1 MALVTIATDGGAE
14 QPVISGVISLPRVG
28 VWHAELR
35 VDSEID
41 FDSAAVTISVN
52 GGELDLVGVVTRAL
66 QYEGVNQVRIVGGAA
81 GMQRSP
87 TPKFYGGS
95 SVGPVLADI
104 AGDVGETIS
113 DADSGGVTEG
123 GLHAWTTIR
132 APAGRQLTELL
143 RPIAGAVWRILPDGS
158 LWAGIETWP
167 VSEVG
172 DDDWQPLAYDHWNG
186 VLELGMLSP
195 TLQPGTTLGSDK
207 VRIDRV
213 EHRIDRDS
221 VRTFAW
227 VPRDNRLGAGGE
239 QDTAAPRLDRD
250 FAAVGRGAMTPF
262 DFLALYA
269 GTVKGQKGQTFQVQ
283 PDDERLP
290 IMSDLPVRNGIPG
303 MEVTVSPGAQILIGW
318 RNGDPREPYCA
329 LWGGAGGDATTK
341 IILKVDELLV
351 TSGKI
356 QLGADLLQ
364 PATEGVVLGQ
374 CPDPFTGATHF
385 ALGGA
390 STVVMAK
397 KG

>member
-1 MALVTIATDGGAE
+1 
-14 QPVISGVISLPRVG
+14 
-28 VWHAELR
+28 
-35 VDSEID
+35 
-41 FDSAAVTISVN
+41 
-52 GGELDLVGVVTRAL
+52 
-66 QYEGVNQVRIVGGAA
+66 
-81 GMQRSP
+81 MQRSP
-87 TPKFYGGS
+87 TPKFYSGGS
-95 SVGPVLADI
+95 VGTVLADL
-104 AGDVGETIS
+104 ARDVGETL
-113 DADSGGVTEG
+113 ADGGITG
-123 GLHAWTTIR
+123 DLNGWTTIR

-158 LWAGIETWP
+158 LWTGVEAWP
-167 VSEVG
+167 ASDVG
-172 DDDWQPLAYDHWNG
+172 SDDWQPLGYDHWNG
-186 VLELGMLSP
+186 VLELGMLAP
-195 TLQPGTTLGSDK
+195 TLLPGTTLGSDQ

-213 EHRIDRDS
+213 EHRIERDS

-239 QDTAAPRLDRD
+239 ADTTAPRLDRD

-269 GTVKGQKGQTFQVQ
+269 GTVKGQKAQTFQVQ

-329 LWGGAGGDATTK
+329 LWGGGASDPTTK
-341 IILKVDELLV
+341 ITLKVDELLV

-364 PATEGVVLGQ
+364 PATEGLVLGQ

-390 STVVMAK
+390 SSVVMAK
-397 KG
+397 K